1 MIKPNGTVLILSRAT
16 AEWRAGTTVLR
27 DERGCRVIHVK
38 GRSEADGVLADVHVD
53 IAIAED
59 GDDDG
64 IGFLSGLRASSPEII
79 RVLAVGAKPTKS
91 RNGAHDA
98 GLYQVL
104 RKPIDPQQLALVV
117 HSGLELRELQR
128 RQKLLARDLDRPGD
142 CLEFQAGAE
151 RPLLAG
157 NSRNFDRLV
166 YVSEKMGA
174 LCEVAHEA
182 ALSDLPILIQGEAGS
197 GKKLMARALHYHS
210 ARREGPF
217 IMQNCS
223 ALTEADLQAELFG
236 TGKSALVETAE
247 AGALFSAANGG
258 TLFLDDVS
266 DISKAVQMA
275 LLGFLQK
282 TDANMSG
289 SGRAHGCDVR
299 LLVASNRPLKALVA
313 SGKFRQEL
321 YFRLRGVELELPPLR
336 ERPDDIPVLAQ
347 YFAAWHSA
355 NLGRRILGISASA
368 LEKLACYDFPGN
380 VRELESEIRRM
391 TALARDGTYLT
402 TAMMSPALLAAAASR
417 SSAAAAGF
425 TPQGQ
430 TLKEKIESLEKHL
443 VRDALARHKWNRSR
457 VAEELG
463 LSRVGLANKIRR
475 YGLNGP
481 SDNNNS

>member
-1 MIKPNGTVLILSRAT
+1 
-16 AEWRAGTTVLR
+16 
-27 DERGCRVIHVK
+27 
-38 GRSEADGVLADVHVD
+38 
-53 IAIAED
+53 
-59 GDDDG
+59 
-64 IGFLSGLRASSPEII
+64 
-79 RVLAVGAKPTKS
+79 
-91 RNGAHDA
+91 
-98 GLYQVL
+98 
-104 RKPIDPQQLALVV
+104 
-117 HSGLELRELQR
+117 
-128 RQKLLARDLDRPGD
+128 
-142 CLEFQAGAE
+142 
-151 RPLLAG
+151 
-157 NSRNFDRLV
+157 
-166 YVSEKMGA
+166 
-174 LCEVAHEA
+174 
-182 ALSDLPILIQGEAGS
+182 
-197 GKKLMARALHYHS
+197 
-210 ARREGPF
+210 
-217 IMQNCS
+217 MQNCS

-236 TGKSALVETAE
+236 TGKSALAETAE